1 MATLLWPESSQ
12 QAVRGALRRE
22 LHVLNKQFGA
32 SCFRTSWEMVGIA
45 PTAVIW
51 NDVAIFRQLV
61 AKEIQQSQAESV
73 LSTAW
78 KDDLLAATALYT
90 GDFLAG
96 FSLPDAEEFEAW
108 QRFEAERLRRA
119 FTGALANVIQ
129 WYRQQGN
136 YSAAIPHALRWLA
149 MDTLHEPAHRALM
162 ELYAMAGDAT
172 AALRHYDECQRI
184 LQQELGVPPAA
195 ETTALYDSIR
205 NRHVVPPIEKTDPL
219 PPPPVATA
227 FSPTAPPTAQPRI
240 PLIGRRLEWQQLQ
253 NSWST
258 AQQNGAHCVI
268 IAGEA
273 GIGKTRLAEEL
284 LAWAGQHQIAAAQTR
299 SYAAQGELAYA
310 AVSELLR
317 TKPFQR
323 CVQLLDDAALTHLS
337 RLWPDLPQPE
347 PVMDSWQRQQLFA
360 ALAQSCCVQT
370 RPLLLFFDDLQWAD
384 RETLEWLHYL
394 LTTIRHRAEQT
405 HATHSLILVGTMR
418 TGEVDA
424 QHPVPRLLRTLAR
437 DDCLTQIDLAPLN
450 PPAVQELANALAPVP
465 FDSIVLEGLQRQ
477 TGGNPLFIVESIR
490 TGLFQPGA
498 EAAPVMPGTA
508 LWLTERVPQLPPK
521 VYGVIQAR
529 LLQLSP
535 QAQEIAALAAVIGRA
550 FSFDLLSAAATLPE
564 ITLATAL
571 DELWQRHIL
580 REQSPGSYDFDHDR
594 IRDVAY
600 SEIGPARRRLLHRQ
614 VVEALESSEADRLDT
629 VSGELAAHCVQAG
642 LIKRALALL
651 HPRGPDGP
659 TAWCL

>member
-1 MATLLWPESSQ
+1 MSNLKLYCFGPPRLTVEGEPVELPRRKVMALLCYLTLTGQAHNRDWLATLLWPESSQ

-240 PLIGRRLEWQQLQ
+240 PSSVAGW
-253 NSWST
+253 NGSSCKT
-258 AQQNGAHCVI
+258 AGPRHNKTAR
-268 IAGEA
+268 IA
-273 GIGKTRLAEEL
+273 
-284 LAWAGQHQIAAAQTR
+284 
-299 SYAAQGELAYA
+299 
-310 AVSELLR
+310 
-317 TKPFQR
+317 
-323 CVQLLDDAALTHLS
+323 
-337 RLWPDLPQPE
+337 
-347 PVMDSWQRQQLFA
+347 
-360 ALAQSCCVQT
+360 
-370 RPLLLFFDDLQWAD
+370 
-384 RETLEWLHYL
+384 
-394 LTTIRHRAEQT
+394 
-405 HATHSLILVGTMR
+405 
-418 TGEVDA
+418 
-424 QHPVPRLLRTLAR
+424 
-437 DDCLTQIDLAPLN
+437 
-450 PPAVQELANALAPVP
+450 
-465 FDSIVLEGLQRQ
+465 
-477 TGGNPLFIVESIR
+477 
-490 TGLFQPGA
+490 
-498 EAAPVMPGTA
+498 
-508 LWLTERVPQLPPK
+508 
-521 VYGVIQAR
+521 
-529 LLQLSP
+529 
-535 QAQEIAALAAVIGRA
+535 
-550 FSFDLLSAAATLPE
+550 
-564 ITLATAL
+564 
-571 DELWQRHIL
+571 
-580 REQSPGSYDFDHDR
+580 
-594 IRDVAY
+594 
-600 SEIGPARRRLLHRQ
+600 
-614 VVEALESSEADRLDT
+614 
-629 VSGELAAHCVQAG
+629 
-642 LIKRALALL
+642 
-651 HPRGPDGP
+651 
-659 TAWCL
+659 